1 MFLWFCSHL
10 YLKKCQTILLVQVSS
25 YNIFSIKTFRDLM
38 EINDCF
44 FVLHHHHFALFLP
57 RICTELLI
65 YGEGSARRG
74 VCASSQWALCVYDE
88 GRGWKGDLGRQQ
100 VCFFSVQT
108 SSRQAINRGDREK
121 QWRAL
126 WFWFTPMLK
135 NPNKLEE
142 QNNTQQEINH
152 INDEALNDSQT
163 WKRVAAGASGGED
176 GRLWEDIR
184 SRLQRKAENN
194 QVPAVTRRRSLFFP
208 SLGN

>member
-1 MFLWFCSHL
+1 M
-10 YLKKCQTILLVQVSS
+10 V
-25 YNIFSIKTFRDLM
+25 
-38 EINDCF
+38 INDCI
-44 FVLHHHHFALFLP
+44 FVLHHCHFSLFWP
-57 RICTELLI
+57 CNRTELLI
-65 YGEGSARRG
+65 YSSGSVRGG
-74 VCASSQWALCVYDE
+74 VCAGSQWALCVYDE

-152 INDEALNDSQT
+152 INDQALNDSQT
-163 WKRVAAGASGGED
+163 WKRVVAGASGEED
-176 GRLWEDIR
+176 GRLWDDIR

-194 QVPAVTRRRSLFFP
+194 QVPAVTRRRSLFSS
-208 SLGN
+208 SLTN